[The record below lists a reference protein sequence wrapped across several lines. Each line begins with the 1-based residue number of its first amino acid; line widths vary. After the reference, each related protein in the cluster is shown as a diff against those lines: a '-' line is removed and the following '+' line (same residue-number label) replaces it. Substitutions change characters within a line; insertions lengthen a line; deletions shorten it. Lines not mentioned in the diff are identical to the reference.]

1 MSPEQCGVE
10 HLDAR
15 SDIYSL
21 GIIAYQMLSGAPP
34 FEGDFK
40 YVMESHKFVEPCP
53 LKAKK
58 ARRKLKRAIHAA
70 LAKDPNNLPQS
81 AEAFA
86 SELRSRSH
94 VISGLFPPPRL
105 ISNTL

>member
-40 YVMESHKFVEPCP
+40 DVMESHKFVEPCP
-53 LKAKK
+53 LKAKR
-58 ARRKLKRAIHAA
+58 ARGKLKRAIHSA
-70 LAKDPNNLPQS
+70 LAKDPDERPQT
-81 AEAFA
+81 AQAFA
-86 SELRSRSH
+86 RELRARSEGIFGLLRRAM
-94 VISGLFPPPRL
+94 VIYSDD
-105 ISNTL
+105 